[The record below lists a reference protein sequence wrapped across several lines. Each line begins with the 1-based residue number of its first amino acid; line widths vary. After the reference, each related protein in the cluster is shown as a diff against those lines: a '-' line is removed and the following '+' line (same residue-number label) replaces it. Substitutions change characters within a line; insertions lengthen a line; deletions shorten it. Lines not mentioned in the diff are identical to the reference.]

1 MSTSNGQDPY
11 RNSGDINR
19 LKSVHLD
26 RKLSA
31 TAHIPKRSTIVESPT
46 GKTAQT
52 SDMQAQQRSHQP
64 TSTPRL
70 TLVQGAT
77 SQSQQ
82 ATIQQP
88 RSAGRSPGQQQM
100 QTSPIPSQ
108 GPLPQFLQQQQQ
120 QVQPSPQRLTRPML
134 SPEAPFD
141 AQGFKPPYARGNSEV
156 KIIEDAVPNSPS
168 LAYVDHPPE
177 LRTQSADDGIT
188 LADIPQLVQVAQAR
202 AQQRPLPRESAV
214 PFIAEL
220 GALELAIVKH
230 SAAVIMSKSPLKEHM
245 DMDEI
250 FDLLEM
256 KKGGFWNKLFKA
268 GGSGKKDVKKKGTLL
283 PPHLWFGD
291 ADRRSML
298 GVFGVPLELL
308 VEREGSDSSHGASRT
323 PLRVPSFIDDV
334 VSAMRQMGAPQ
345 FFTPTP
351 GPKTHAFLWYRHVG
365 GGDIPKE
372 REHQAPQGAH

>member
-31 TAHIPKRSTIVESPT
+31 TAHMPKRSTIVESPA

-52 SDMQAQQRSHQP
+52 SDMQIQQRSQQP
-64 TSTPRL
+64 TSTPRPM
-70 TLVQGAT
+70 LVQGST
-77 SQSQQ
+77 SLSQQ
-82 ATIQQP
+82 VTIQQP
-88 RSAGRSPGQQQM
+88 RSTGRSPGQQQM
-100 QTSPIPSQ
+100 QSSPVPSQ

-120 QVQPSPQRLTRPML
+120 QGQSSSQRPTRPIL
-134 SPEAPFD
+134 SPEASFD
-141 AQGFKPPYARGNSEV
+141 AQGFKPPFARGNGEV
-156 KIIEDAVPNSPS
+156 KIVEDSAPSSPS
-168 LAYVDHPPE
+168 LAYGEHPPE
-177 LRTQSADDGIT
+177 MQAASADDGIT

-202 AQQRPLPRESAV
+202 AQHRQLPRESAI

-230 SAAVIMSKSPLKEHM
+230 SAAVVLSKSPLKDQM

-268 GGSGKKDVKKKGTLL
+268 SGSTKKDVKKKGTPV
-283 PPHLWFGD
+283 PPHSWFGGTD
-291 ADRRSML
+291 PCL
-298 GVFGVPLELL
+298 IPGVFGVPLELL
-308 VEREGSDSSHGASRT
+308 VEREGADSLYGASRT

-334 VSAMRQMGAPQ
+334 VSAMRQMGAPRL
-345 FFTPTP
+345 FFNSLPENSCIFAT
-351 GPKTHAFLWYRHVG
+351 
-365 GGDIPKE
+365 
-372 REHQAPQGAH
+372 

>member
-1 MSTSNGQDPY
+1 MSASNGQDPY

-52 SDMQAQQRSHQP
+52 SDMQTQQRSQQP
-64 TSTPRL
+64 TSTPRPMQ
-70 TLVQGAT
+70 VRGNT

-88 RSAGRSPGQQQM
+88 RSVGRSPEQQQV
-100 QTSPIPSQ
+100 QTSPIPLQ

-120 QVQPSPQRLTRPML
+120 QGQSPSQRPTRPTL
-134 SPEAPFD
+134 SPEVSLD

-156 KIIEDAVPNSPS
+156 KIIEDSAPSSPS
-168 LAYVDHPPE
+168 LAYDDNPLHQQH
-177 LRTQSADDGIT
+177 TDDGIT

-202 AQQRPLPRESAV
+202 AQHRQLPRDSAI

-220 GALELAIVKH
+220 SALELAIVKH
-230 SAAVIMSKSPLKEHM
+230 SAAVILTKSPLKDQM

-256 KKGGFWNKLFKA
+256 KKGGFWNRLFKA
-268 GGSGKKDVKKKGTLL
+268 GGSGKKDVKKKGTPVTSHPWL
-283 PPHLWFGD
+283 GD
-291 ADRRSML
+291 ADRFLTL

-308 VEREGSDSSHGASRT
+308 VEREGADSLYGACRT

-334 VSAMRQMGAPQ
+334 VSAMRQMGMLQ
-345 FFTPTP
+345 FLLFRP
-351 GPKTHAFLWYRHVG
+351 LV
-365 GGDIPKE
+365 
-372 REHQAPQGAH
+372 

>member
-1 MSTSNGQDPY
+1 MSPSNGQDPY

-31 TAHIPKRSTIVESPT
+31 TAHVPKRSTIVESPA

-52 SDMQAQQRSHQP
+52 SEMQAQQRSQQP
-64 TSTPRL
+64 TSTPRP
-70 TLVQGAT
+70 TLVQA
-77 SQSQQ
+77 QSQQ
-82 ATIQQP
+82 ATVQQP
-88 RSAGRSPGQQQM
+88 RSVGRSPGQQQM

-120 QVQPSPQRLTRPML
+120 SGQSASQRPTRPML
-134 SPEAPFD
+134 LPEGSLD
-141 AQGFKPPYARGNSEV
+141 AQGFRPPYARGDSEV
-156 KIIEDAVPNSPS
+156 KIVDDSAPNSPS
-168 LAYVDHPPE
+168 LAYGEHPPE
-177 LRTQSADDGIT
+177 LHPASADEGIT

-202 AQQRPLPRESAV
+202 AQHRQLPRESAI

-220 GALELAIVKH
+220 NPLELAIVKH
-230 SAAVIMSKSPLKEHM
+230 SAAVVLSRSPLKDQM

-268 GGSGKKDVKKKGTLL
+268 SGSGKKDVKKKGAPIL
-283 PPHLWFGD
+283 PNPLFGD
-291 ADRRSML
+291 ADRRL
-298 GVFGVPLELL
+298 IVGVFGVPLELL
-308 VEREGSDSSHGASRT
+308 VEREGADSLYGASRT

-334 VSAMRQMGAPQ
+334 VSAMRQMGMAQ
-345 FFTPTP
+345 FFILPS
-351 GPKTHAFLWYRHVG
+351 GPRTYTFSRCRHVC

-372 REHQAPQGAH
+372 REHQASQGPDGRH